1 MTLTLN
7 DVTDDTTA
15 RKWYREQWRFSEFVA
30 EELDRFQYEALAG
43 VFQYPELAKECTIHL
58 FASPDGAYVELF
70 KAFKAAENS
79 LQGAIE
85 KLFNRKRLLVHS
97 ELLASLLGHP
107 VMIWSARQAIDRAR
121 KVIEWR
127 YRQQRGEKCK
137 I

>member
-1 MTLTLN
+1 VTLTLN

-43 VFQYPELAKECTIHL
+43 VLQYPELAKECTIHL
-58 FASPDGAYVELF
+58 FASPDGVYVELF
-70 KAFKAAENS
+70 KAFKAAQNS
-79 LQGAIE
+79 PQGAIE
-85 KLFNRKRLLVHS
+85 KLFDRRRLLAYS
-97 ELLASLLGHP
+97 GLFPALLGHP
-107 VMIWSARQAIDRAR
+107 VTIWSARQAIDKAR

-127 YRQQRGEKCK
+127 YRKQKGEKCK